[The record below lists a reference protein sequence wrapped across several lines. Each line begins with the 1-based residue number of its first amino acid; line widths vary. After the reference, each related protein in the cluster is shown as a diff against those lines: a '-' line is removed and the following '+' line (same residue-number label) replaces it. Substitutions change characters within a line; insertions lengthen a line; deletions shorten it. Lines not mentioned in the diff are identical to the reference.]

1 MVMASIEEGFLIS
14 APLSPLYS
22 QQPISIPIKT
32 SRQQLPL
39 PQNSSDSGIHPEH
52 ATFSTV
58 LTTSTHGTIALRLL
72 HDGVIAELLSLSFQ
86 VTPIRFVFPAAVLPS
101 VGLFLT
107 ETDALH
113 VLAVDT
119 AGSLYRLVISLDG
132 RNLWQNQRDV
142 IWPREY
148 HIVNFPENNNK
159 PLVHI
164 EGTHS
169 VIITYPNA
177 SILRLEASSTGED
190 GQEGESKIF

>member
-1 MVMASIEEGFLIS
+1 MVAAGTEEGFLIS

-22 QQPISIPIKT
+22 QQPISIPIRT
-32 SRQQLPL
+32 SRQKLPL
-39 PQNSSDSGIHPEH
+39 PPNPLDSGIHPEH

-72 HDGVIAELLSLSFQ
+72 HDGIIAELLSLSNQ
-86 VTPIRFVFPAAVLPS
+86 VAPIRFVFPAAVLPGI
-101 VGLFLT
+101 GLFLT

-132 RNLWQNQRDV
+132 RNLWQSQRDV
-142 IWPREY
+142 IWPKEY
-148 HIVNFPENNNK
+148 PIVNFPENNR

-169 VIITYPNA
+169 VTIALPNA
-177 SILRLEASSTGED
+177 SILRLEASSIGGD
-190 GQEGESKIF
+190 NQEGEPELF